1 VTDELG
7 ELCVA
12 PATTLK
18 ALKEETSEGLNKE
31 PDSFDIAYTR
41 GDKQVLVRTEGAYR
55 SMAKALASAGG
66 VYAVR
71 CVPKGG
77 AAPEEKPKAPEETKE
92 TKKAGNS
99 VSIKKTPLM
108 TKKYDEGKITDQW
121 PSQE

>member
-41 GDKQVLVRTEGAYR
+41 GDKQILVRTEGAYR
-55 SMAKALASAGG
+55 SMVRALASAGG

-108 TKKYDEGKITDQW
+108 TNKYDEGKITDQW

>member
-1 VTDELG
+1 MTDELG

-18 ALKEETSEGLNKE
+18 ALKEETSEGLNKA

-41 GDKQVLVRTEGAYR
+41 GDKQVLVRTEGAHR
-55 SMAKALASAGG
+55 SMVKALASAGG

-77 AAPEEKPKAPEETKE
+77 AAPEKKPKAPEETK
-92 TKKAGNS
+92 KAVNS
-99 VSIKKTPLM
+99 VSIK
-108 TKKYDEGKITDQW
+108 
-121 PSQE
+121 